1 MPKLNSNKLL
11 KTYNA
16 GDMLEAYAL
25 AYEQMAD
32 TSAMLGAIT
41 NEFKRTKEYL
51 NNVYDIPE
59 TCFSDLKRLIAISN
73 TMIQESAE
81 LNQNLEQQYQAEYE
95 ESQA

>member
-1 MPKLNSNKLL
+1 MSTNNTS

-16 GDMLEAYAL
+16 GDMLEAYTL

-32 TSAMLGAIT
+32 TSIMLNAVS
-41 NEFKRTKEYL
+41 NEFKNLKNYL
-51 NNVYDIPE
+51 GKVYDIPDS
-59 TCFSDLKRLIAISN
+59 CFNDLKRIIAITN

-81 LNQNLEQQYQAEYE
+81 LNQNLEQQYHAEYE

>member
-1 MPKLNSNKLL
+1 MSTNNTS

-16 GDMLEAYAL
+16 GDMLEAYTL

-32 TSAMLGAIT
+32 TSIMLNAVS
-41 NEFKRTKEYL
+41 NEFKTLKDYL
-51 NNVYDIPE
+51 GKAYNIPDRY
-59 TCFSDLKRLIAISN
+59 FNDLKRIIAITN

-81 LNQNLEQQYQAEYE
+81 LNQNLEQQYHAEYE